1 MRDSLAPVIFA
12 RGGSKGVPKKNL
24 TILDG
29 RSLLHR
35 TIEQAV
41 GLGFEEVFVST
52 DSEEI
57 AEEARRSC
65 AIVPFI
71 RPAELATDTSPEWL
85 AWKHFCSYLEEQR
98 PGKFS
103 HLLVLPTTA
112 PLRLEEDIVGV
123 MSLISSGEWD
133 LVVTMSPAHR
143 HPQFNMVR
151 QGVDGS
157 VNLYDRPTETL
168 SRRQDVE
175 PVYDLTTVA
184 YGATID
190 FVVKA
195 DDMWEGRTTGMVIP
209 RERSLDIDTPLDVE
223 VAEFLLERRSS
234 GGR

>member
-24 TILDG
+24 TLLDG

-41 GLGFEEVFVST
+41 GLGFDEVFVST

-57 AEEARRSC
+57 AEEARKSG

-98 PGKFS
+98 PGGFS
-103 HLLVLPTTA
+103 HILVLPTTA

-123 MSLISSGEWD
+123 MSRIASGDWD

-143 HPQFNMVR
+143 HPHFNMVR
-151 QGVDGS
+151 QGADGS
-157 VNLYDRPTETL
+157 VNLYDSPREIV

-195 DDMWEGRTTGMVIP
+195 DNMWEGRTAGVVIP
-209 RERSLDIDTPLDVE
+209 RESALDIDSPLDME
-223 VAEFLLERRSS
+223 VAEFLLKRRAS